1 MGHQELAREQRALIM
16 SDLYDVLGVGRDAS
30 PADIKKAYRAKAK
43 SAHPDG
49 GGDAEQF
56 GALTAAFDCLS
67 DEDRRKRY
75 DETGDVGEGQ
85 PDNTFSQALHFATNA
100 INTILNTIEARGL
113 EVERFDILGDAIKT
127 LENQIEAEANE
138 RGRLGNSAKK
148 LEKLAKK
155 FKAKK
160 KKINRLGPVLDAQAA
175 DIRRRIAKGEEVAN
189 IMEMALDI
197 LNDHN
202 FDWSPPEPV
211 PVQPMG
217 QMVWR

>member
-1 MGHQELAREQRALIM
+1 M

-30 PADIKKAYRAKAK
+30 PADIKKAYRDKAK
-43 SAHPDG
+43 VAHPDG

-56 GALTAAFDCLS
+56 GALTLAFDCLS
-67 DEDRRKRY
+67 DADRRKRY
-75 DETGDVGEGQ
+75 DETGDAGEGQ
-85 PDNTFSQALHFATNA
+85 PDNTFSQALNFATNA
-100 INTILNTIEARGL
+100 INTILNTIESRGL

-160 KKINRLGPVLDAQAA
+160 KKVNRLGPVLDAQAA
-175 DIRRRIAKGEEVAN
+175 DLRRRIAKGEEVAN

>member
-30 PADIKKAYRAKAK
+30 PADIKKAYRDKAK
-43 SAHPDG
+43 VAHPDG

-56 GALTAAFDCLS
+56 GALTLAFDCLS
-67 DEDRRKRY
+67 DADRRKRY
-75 DETGDVGEGQ
+75 DETGDAGEGQ
-85 PDNTFSQALHFATNA
+85 PDNTFSQALNFATNA
-100 INTILNTIEARGL
+100 INTILNTIESRGL

-160 KKINRLGPVLDAQAA
+160 KKVNRLGPVLDAQAA
-175 DIRRRIAKGEEVAN
+175 DLRRRIAKGEEVAN

>member
-1 MGHQELAREQRALIM
+1 M

-30 PADIKKAYRAKAK
+30 PADIKKAYWDKAK
-43 SAHPDG
+43 VAHPDG
-49 GGDAEQF
+49 GGDAEKF
-56 GALTAAFDCLS
+56 GALTVAFDCLS
-67 DEDRRKRY
+67 DDDRRKRY
-75 DETGDVGEGQ
+75 NETGDVGEGQ
-85 PDNTFSQALHFATNA
+85 PDNTFAQAIHFATNA

-113 EVERFDILGDAIKT
+113 ELERFDILGDAIKT
-127 LENQIEAEANE
+127 LENQMEAEANE
-138 RGRLGNSAKK
+138 RERLGNSAKK

-160 KKINRLGPVLDAQAA
+160 KKVNRIGPVLDAQVA
-175 DIRRRIAKGEEVAN
+175 DIRRRIAKGVEVTN

>member
-1 MGHQELAREQRALIM
+1 MFN
-16 SDLYDVLGVGRDAS
+16 LYDVLGVGRDAS
-30 PADIKKAYRAKAK
+30 PDDIKKAYRAKAK

-49 GGDAEQF
+49 GGDSEKF
-56 GALTAAFDCLS
+56 GALTLAFDCLS
-67 DEDRRKRY
+67 DDDRRKRY
-75 DETGDVGEGQ
+75 DKTGDAGDGQ

-100 INTILNTIEARGL
+100 INTILSTIEARGL
-113 EVERFDILGDAIKT
+113 ELERFDILGDAIKT
-127 LENQIEAEANE
+127 LENQIKAETDE
-138 RGRLGNSAKK
+138 RIRLDFSAKK

-160 KKINRLGPVLDAQAA
+160 KKVNRIGPVLDAQAA
-175 DIRRRIAKGEEVAN
+175 DIRRRIAKGVEVAN
-189 IMEMALDI
+189 IMETALDI

>member
-1 MGHQELAREQRALIM
+1 M

-30 PADIKKAYRAKAK
+30 PADIKKAYRDKAK
-43 SAHPDG
+43 VAHPDG
-49 GGDAEQF
+49 GGDAEKF
-56 GALTAAFDCLS
+56 GALTLAFDCLS
-67 DEDRRKRY
+67 DADRRKRY
-75 DETGDVGEGQ
+75 DETGDAGEEQ

-100 INTILNTIEARGL
+100 INTILNTIESRGL
-113 EVERFDILGDAIKT
+113 EVERFDILGDALKT

-138 RGRLGNSAKK
+138 RERLGNSAKK

-160 KKINRLGPVLDAQAA
+160 KKVNRIGPVLDAQAA
-175 DIRRRIAKGEEVAN
+175 DIRRRIAKGVEVTN